1 MLIYT
6 SDEDLWDAA
15 DSEGYFSVDISLLV
29 VTL

>member
-15 DSEGYFSVDISLLV
+15 DYEEYFSVDIPLLV